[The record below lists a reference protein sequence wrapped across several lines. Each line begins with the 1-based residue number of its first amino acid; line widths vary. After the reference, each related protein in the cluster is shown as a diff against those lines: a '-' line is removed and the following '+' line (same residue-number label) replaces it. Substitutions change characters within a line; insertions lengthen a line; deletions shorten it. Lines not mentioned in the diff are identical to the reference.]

1 MAERDRLELLRLRL
15 KIAKRQFMARADSRV
30 KAEQDFTGNM
40 VRKEPRVALA
50 SAPLP
55 WITPEAASTATSA
68 SQADATRTSTS
79 SEAASSAPGQADAP
93 LHAASTTVV
102 SAPSRGTVAYAHH
115 ERAAREARVRLQET
129 NTAFDSLDLDT
140 TVRSLIATLTGVQD
154 KPIRVNVARHTE
166 AVWGATTNREAAREA
181 LAERTAA
188 LVATGLTDGSR
199 SRLRTAC
206 RNWLHFCEAFDFNS
220 EEYTDVRFAMFVA
233 FLSER
238 CKMSTVEQYLKSTRS
253 SCKENGIDL
262 PAWEDMP
269 ITNRAL
275 CGARYAESAVKGGYY
290 RMPITLKVLI
300 DILRSAER
308 RAAAA
313 DTLTAT
319 DKGIAGF
326 PIRRAMYLL
335 AFFGAM
341 RPGEVS
347 LREQKEGTM
356 SLPLIFRY
364 LQLSEVPNEA
374 LGTVV
379 RCVTLY
385 LPSSKADRYGQ
396 RSDIAIGESGMPK
409 WCAVDAV
416 LDLTR
421 LRQAAGEEIGDTSFL
436 FPAACGTRAVSYCE
450 YTAAIKEDL
459 ADAGYDVTKFTGH
472 SMRIGCATTLAA
484 NNVPDHLIQAIGRWS
499 SDCYKRYIRIPQ
511 ERRAGLSS
519 FLISPYQA
527 GDTTHANR
535 QQIWA
540 QLLALSLTES
550 TPERLGDAA
559 APTAEPAAVPTTPWW
574 TLTSWARAAPLHV

>member
-1 MAERDRLELLRLRL
+1 MAERDRLELLKLRL
-15 KIAKRQFMARADSRV
+15 KFAKRQVMARCDSRRR
-30 KAEQDFTGNM
+30 AELELTGNM
-40 VRKEPRVALA
+40 ARKETR
-50 SAPLP
+50 
-55 WITPEAASTATSA
+55 AAV
-68 SQADATRTSTS
+68 
-79 SEAASSAPGQADAP
+79 ASSAPSAPQTGSTLTSASSQVATSALLQTDAP
-93 LHAASTTVV
+93 PPAASVATAQ
-102 SAPSRGTVAYAHH
+102 APSQGAVTYAHH
-115 ERAAREARVRLQET
+115 ERAAREARLRLQET
-129 NTAFDSLDLDT
+129 STAFDSLDLDA

-154 KPIRVNVARHTE
+154 KPIRADVARHTE
-166 AVWGATTNREAAREA
+166 SAWGATANREAAREA
-181 LAERTAA
+181 LAQRTAA
-188 LVATGLTDGSR
+188 LVANGLKDGSR
-199 SRLRTAC
+199 SRLRSAC
-206 RNWLHFCEAFDFNS
+206 RNWLHFCEVFDFNS

-253 SCKENGIDL
+253 NCKENGIDL

-275 CGARYAESAVKGGYY
+275 CGARYAESAVQGGYY

-308 RAAAA
+308 RAVIAG
-313 DTLTAT
+313 TLTAT

-326 PIRRAMYLL
+326 PVRRAMYLL

-347 LREQKEGTM
+347 TRMQKEGTM

-379 RCVTLY
+379 RCITLY

-396 RSDIAIGESGMPK
+396 RSDIAIGESGISK

-421 LRQAAGEEIGDTSFL
+421 LRQATGEEISDTSFV

-450 YTAAIKEDL
+450 NTAAIKEDL
-459 ADAGYDVTKFTGH
+459 ADAGYDVSKFTGH

-527 GDTTHANR
+527 GDSTHSNR

-540 QLLALSLTES
+540 QLLALTLTES

-559 APTAEPAAVPTTPWW
+559 TPTAEPAAVPTTPWW
-574 TLTSWARAAPLHV
+574 TQTSWARAAPLHV